1 MEQLKIAQ
9 QDSINRTQAASLI
22 SFGGNVGKQA
32 VQDAATQKVAP
43 LIPETTGDV
52 SISATRHVSRTNWS
66 RQWESDGRAVEAD
79 VNAGLTLENIEEKYG
94 SGIFSNTFAIP
105 HLVRAK
111 SRRSR
116 EAVAFPIIRDTKAF
130 AAIAN
135 EVNAESAGGDW
146 TRVEDKKKKA
156 MISLFLNSK
165 GFTVRDYAQI
175 DEELKTG
182 VFKGKSLD
190 EITDWVFNSYLAEQA
205 RYDNLAQ
212 YMRTLD
218 TDKQRFLEE
227 NGYKDSTDFFVKNAP
242 EEMGN
247 NLLALQ
253 KMSPADRRV
262 AVEIAAKM
270 READSLGEWA
280 TTTYQ
285 SRIAE
290 KIGTL
295 SPERQAR
302 IMAMVQS
309 MNPKLSR
316 SFGIELA
323 GKVAESFSDTF
334 NGLETFLEAG
344 FVHAGAWLN
353 DVDLE
358 EHEWYKREQAARS
371 AALNTV
377 RTRYAER
384 GAVGSILMDTGV
396 AFADT
401 ASIMA
406 LGWATG
412 GAGAAAGTFAWF
424 GGGSAGNAYTDLI
437 SRGVDT
443 KTALLSSLEVGAV
456 EAGSEYLQAVIPLGK
471 GVSNFVAGKGAKSM
485 ALNMLSK
492 DYFYKVA
499 SGAATATTKKALM
512 RGAGRAA
519 LGMAEE
525 TGTELVAVGNKALV
539 YDALGVSVDGEFLGE
554 VSDTVKTMPGVFLL
568 GALTGAGAAKIRN
581 RKNGG
586 RMPSVTQLGA
596 ELDLAKM
603 ETAKQKAQA
612 MRLAGQM
619 FDLSF
624 DAGTGTVR
632 AHGRDGRVSE
642 IDMDAWADMND
653 AERRQELEAKFFRGE
668 KHDEN
673 DTEKAM
679 AFFDFVQKTA
689 EFTADNAKAATDVN
703 APLDKDANAEAKQ
716 AAGAIPGTVETST
729 GTPTPEASR
738 EALQDFVERMPIWK
752 ELGEAAPDMDI
763 SSDLS
768 AAFGYNVEP
777 EHPDVA
783 EALKTLFERGDADA
797 TLAQILNEYAKS
809 AIAQAKLGGNAKPN
823 PLALLVE
830 KANAF
835 GDAGGHTGERI
846 AVPQQGEESAGTTI
860 PQTALDDIPNTG
872 KYFKTLSQAS
882 GVNVRHIEALSGKE
896 YSLSRARR
904 EVKSVLSGKK
914 KLAQISDTG
923 KALLRATMRFDGNAR
938 ALADWISAYAAGA
951 RKGGKNTKELEDAAF
966 EFAAGSR
973 EQRPVSEYESLRVE
987 TEAKSEAE
995 QNLLR
1000 TVSRLNAATGGDV
1013 SVKFFD
1019 GSFFDANGFIDKDN
1033 VIHINRN
1040 APEPLLKTFGHE
1052 FTHYLEASKGF
1063 AGLKKFIL
1071 NPDGACVRVFLDRY
1085 GFSAFEDAKDKY
1097 KKLYGTQ
1104 GGQNLSD
1111 EAIERE
1117 IFADV
1122 CGAVLFTRSFDAL
1135 FEIRQENKNFFN
1147 RCLEFLR
1154 KLFRATRGT
1163 KIENEIANAVDRYRA
1178 VAFEQRAVLGS
1189 FSHFEQDSAKS
1200 AYNPLKSAKTVKIS
1214 TDENA
1219 YSEQSATF
1227 KAIGEGQW
1235 EIPAEITA
1243 AIPALK
1249 GKVVCDKE
1257 AYKHIW
1263 DHESELSSLGYESAE
1278 QFIAETLSQITAVY
1292 DKGNGYD
1299 LVADVR
1305 QGSKNVNRVV
1315 IYLKKTES
1323 GDFYDVGTAHV
1334 IRKGYFKNKKPLW
1347 ERTPNVQG
1355 VANLNS
1361 SQGTMPTTSK
1371 ADVSNATQATP
1382 ERNEKLLDEIS
1393 ARKDVGGVFMAYAKE
1408 AGLSFKFP
1416 GQYPSFRA
1424 VLELVAKKRG
1434 VPVGEVSA
1442 EALGAVAF
1450 AQKHVGVSKTETTT
1464 TAKIKPNEFEAL
1476 TPSAENAV
1484 RIKGH
1489 YRVVDLSELTFVDV
1503 SDKTQQDE
1511 QERNRSGKRT
1521 EEQVQRML
1529 MNFESERLGD
1539 DRHTDRGAPIYREV
1553 DGGLRS
1559 VSGEGRSRLLKKVYE
1574 LGGVPE
1580 AQYRE
1585 HVVKFAR
1592 ERGIEIPE
1600 SVKQP
1605 VLLRVATDT
1614 GGLTWAQLAK
1624 ASNTDMKSVYSTAE
1638 EAHADARELPKILNL
1653 LSGRSDEGILD
1664 ERNNAFIMAFNE
1676 AIGAGTQYTQD
1687 RKSGFKETIGLRIE
1701 NALVAYV
1708 INDREAATDL
1718 FDSPYSLGKTLAS
1731 LRDYAV
1737 DLVRLKDN
1745 EQYDIA
1751 PELAAALK
1759 AALHVREQKERGNK
1773 QTSEQIL
1780 ELYFEQNTF
1789 DFEKNARE
1797 GIDLG
1802 AAKMLANLMLEKRT
1816 SRLGYVLFG
1825 YIGEVERANGIDG
1838 NDIGLFGTQ
1847 DWGTKSE
1854 LMQKALDKLDGNA
1867 GDVRYSL
1874 SNNSGYRQR
1883 DDGTWAS
1890 YRAVKAESEGTFGK
1904 TRFCDAYGITKKEF
1918 DVLLDFGLIQETEW
1932 HHTGANF
1939 KETSFYTWSDSMRAD
1954 GYAIYEESGIVS
1966 APNDSLAGRIRENP
1980 KAFKKLVSE
1989 FRRAKFENT
1998 VKPKFHFGD
2007 FEYYLNNAF
2016 SRERNAGNE
2025 DKYLTKEEVAQKA
2038 REHEAISRKHEEL
2051 SSFSRR
2057 ELHKEVDEKYGAIAS
2072 GRFAEKNGDRLRK
2085 QYDERTKAFREKNAQ
2100 IDAEES
2106 ATKEFRGK
2114 EKIALEILKFFE
2126 GVADYDLPSADKI
2139 LSGVKSDSKQS
2150 AGKRVEKEM
2159 FAVAEPLKKR
2169 IFARIEKLSETI
2181 GELEKAEQTPKT
2193 KEKLIK
2199 LRRERF
2205 ALKSEQDLLVQNIF
2219 GRFYVDLGN
2228 AAGIRYSLGFSR
2240 GNAEAQRI
2248 EAEAKANGTWL
2259 KAPNGKPSKLTPR
2272 QWVQVRTEAFKK
2284 WFGDWER
2291 LAKFTLKSEKM
2302 RDADVHGA
2310 LSVVARKD
2318 IENAQTGIK
2327 AQLNSTQRTKILS
2340 KKAKEKTVSNGFTIA
2355 QHNYVASKVV
2365 ELYENAVLLGEFE
2378 DNDGDVN
2385 VKSMFRFFA
2394 PFILD
2399 GQNVYALLTVKN
2411 TDGNKLYSVELDE
2424 IKKLDGK
2431 VERLES
2437 ESKRISSSSFGG
2449 SIEEVQNYVNTFFD
2463 ASKVIDE
2470 NGEPLVVY
2478 HQTGNEFWAFDTS
2491 IQTHSRGDSGTPIGI
2506 FVKPDDKDIG
2516 FAGKKQMALFAKVAN
2531 VKRFKNREDVS
2542 AFARRNANYVEA
2554 VKQIAE
2560 NDKKFSREI
2569 EEVGKQIDEVYSKWW
2584 KAGRKTNIRENA
2596 EFNALQK
2603 KSSSILDK
2611 WKSENDK
2618 FGSEARSLLTQDLKA
2633 QGYDGIFI
2641 EQDAGSFGRNTETY
2655 VVFENAGVKSATD
2668 NAGTFDASNPDIRW
2682 SLSQPSLPGMEAA
2695 GFDLF
2700 DKVVPAEEKPVL
2712 EELKN
2717 QKKKRVAFDAFRR
2730 KEGERKSLQ
2739 DVQNTFG
2746 LISLKIGKRDGKPW
2760 TTTEEIYDAL
2770 LDLAEI
2776 ADIPPAAIGL
2786 GGRLALEFTGRK
2798 ATTKGGGYK
2807 PFKKYITAYQRGVV
2821 AHEWMHALDHY
2832 FGGLFGDRARKNNY
2846 NGTDIRPEV
2855 LEAFDN
2861 LNKTIKDSKFKVR
2874 SREFAFS
2881 REGNCYWTQ
2890 PRELLARAFEVYAF
2904 VKSAYSD
2911 EALKLAEEAETIAKE
2926 YKFKSK
2932 TGELD
2937 IRSEEAKAIR
2947 ARWKEIYDKAQQ
2959 TTPLLASGKNFRE
2972 LQVYPTPEELERDGI
2987 VSAFDKLFETLE
2999 WEQQGRNVRL
3009 YSLSVREQE
3018 AWDDVLDR
3026 YEAGTLP
3033 QRGLN
3038 TVLPRTPVVLI
3049 AGGADDL
3056 PIRISKKILDKITKD
3071 KHGIPVSELRKLLI
3085 NIDDP
3090 IAVFKSRTKA
3100 DALVVLTEIKD
3111 AANQQNAVVALHLN
3125 SAEDRSGHE
3134 INAIASIYGRPAWQ
3148 IENFMKE
3155 RLAVYAN
3162 QKKSRA
3168 FCRSNRL
3175 QLPAEATKRGNS
3187 SLLTE
3192 EDFTEH
3198 ELGIVKVNPET
3209 RFSLSMMNENES
3221 FEEWASRIPKLEP
3234 RKKRSADK
3242 ARLHDI
3248 NARSRRM
3255 IQDFIREHNE
3265 LYSDPKQVRKLK
3277 VLGVALAKVLLER
3290 KLQSASEPILDA
3302 ICKDAPAILRNDI
3315 KARGEMLARLMRE
3328 NLDNAQ
3334 AVQATIEDIAA
3345 MSNRVGRM
3353 RAYARL
3359 ASMMNFGSAEAYDAI
3374 DALTRERKAKL
3385 AFAQARDVDKA
3396 KLEQIGVTKR
3406 LNAIGLS
3413 ADLSQ
3418 DAEDKRR
3425 RMDDMLTEAE
3435 NDESDGD
3442 DAGTASGATEDADEG
3457 GEKAPAPGTQKDAL
3471 KQLQDTPKAV
3481 AHELVQ
3487 LVLDTIFGEG
3497 KVQAARMA
3505 TDLKK
3510 IGATDE
3516 QIAGLVKTLRKT
3528 GTKALMDAMHE
3539 AVPVESRSRI
3549 GVVIGKI
3556 ATEDNPARIRKLLEN
3571 GFNLVAL
3578 SSTRATRAQAYQKIN
3593 RLLKPFARMKS
3604 RESNL
3609 NRRVDGERELYLHAC
3624 YKAWTQYH
3632 SMKQAADRMEE
3643 IEKLLNAL
3651 GENTEP
3657 TENDFALRKVLERE
3671 LHALSLVGGA
3681 RVKSVIDL
3689 LQVAW
3694 ELEHGIE
3701 TDKEAHE
3708 KRVEEVRERNAE
3720 AYGEIANAV
3729 RARKAVPDRKQGAL
3743 EQLFTGVESFRQRL
3757 EGLIRFAG
3765 GATEAVARERIEQ
3778 MDKDLANAAYRKES
3792 MAYMRVH
3799 ALRDA
3804 LEKIFGKDIASELK
3818 RWHKHDEALSV
3829 FSYDMKTPLT
3839 LAQVANIY
3847 AQVRQEHYAA
3857 PLKTK
3862 SIKERKSF
3870 RFKQE
3875 DIELIERRISQIP
3888 AMEAALGEKGVA
3900 VVDALCGLLRDIQPE
3915 LRAAFKGV
3923 TGYEF
3928 FTEENYFPIQRHDK
3942 SKGDKSKGARR
3953 RGLGLKGIN
3962 LSALP
3967 LRFST
3972 RVVSAVDIAEDSS
3985 IFDVFDDASG
3995 ASEHFIAYS
4004 QAHLFWQQ
4012 AFSDPEFS
4020 DVIRKHHG
4028 KAVLNDFREHVTTIL
4043 APEQLDSGDFKAVNK
4058 LTSFAAISALG
4069 GNTLVM
4075 LRQMTGAPAF
4085 MFNMKSMD
4093 FAGYV
4098 TTALSPD
4105 GLKAVREIC
4114 RENSWFKTRFGR
4126 ALNDDLFAMTRGDGA
4141 FTATKA
4147 RALAWYMITNNLGDA
4162 VPILFV
4168 GQGIFR
4174 ATYEACL
4181 NKGMNEAQAKEVAHA
4196 EVARHAEASQQSNR
4210 VMNMSVFNRK
4220 NSSIARAVQ
4229 QFKST
4234 TQQFLS
4240 YEVRAISDVMA
4251 RPTDAARWRR
4261 LGKVVL
4267 LNHII
4272 LPGAYSA
4279 TTMLFDLLIGGDTDE
4294 WSDEWFSKFIVPMLL
4309 GPASGIFFVGDAL
4322 TTIGGGLS
4330 RGLPAAEIISKGRR
4344 LWRAGTAMID
4354 EDTDKA
4360 LDETFKFFMDN
4371 CPPLR
4376 HAYELYENRVED

>member
-9 QDSINRTQAASLI
+9 QDSINRTQAASPI

-52 SISATRHVSRTNWS
+52 SISAT

-182 VFKGKSLD
+182 VFKGESLD

-270 READSLGEWA
+270 READSLGEWV

-353 DVDLE
+353 DVDIE
-358 EHEWYKREQAARS
+358 EHEWYKREQEARS

-619 FDLSF
+619 LDLSF

-809 AIAQAKLGGNAKPN
+809 AIAQAKLGGNAKAN

-846 AVPQQGEESAGTTI
+846 AAPQQGEESAGTTI

-882 GVNVRHIEALSGKE
+882 GVNVRHIEALSGNE

-1000 TVSRLNAATGGDV
+1000 TVSRLNAATGGNV

-1052 FTHYLEASKGF
+1052 FTHYLETNKGF

-1085 GFSAFEDAKDKY
+1085 GFSAFEDAKEKY

-1117 IFADV
+1117 ILADV

-1200 AYNPLKSAKTVKIS
+1200 VYNPLKPVKTVEIS
-1214 TDENA
+1214 TNENA

-1257 AYKHIW
+1257 AYEHIGKHLG
-1263 DHESELSSLGYESAE
+1263 ELKQFGYESAE
-1278 QFIAETLSQITAVY
+1278 NFVADTLAYANAVY
-1292 DKGNGYD
+1292 VSKSGDGFD
-1299 LVADVR
+1299 IVADLNGENR
-1305 QGSKNVNRVV
+1305 PVNRVL
-1315 IYLKKTES
+1315 IYLKKSES
-1323 GDFYDVGTAHV
+1323 GDFYDVGTAHIV
-1334 IRKGYFKNKKPLW
+1334 RRDQYKNKKPLW
-1347 ERTPNVQG
+1347 ERAQSNQ
-1355 VANLNS
+1355 S
-1361 SQGTMPTTSK
+1361 SEENPLAQSRAK

-1393 ARKDVGGVFMAYAKE
+1393 ARNDVGGVFMAYAKE

-1416 GQYPSFRA
+1416 GQYPSFRT

-1450 AQKHVGVSKTETTT
+1450 AQKHVGISKTETTT
-1464 TAKIKPNEFEAL
+1464 TAEIKPNEFEAL

-1489 YRVVDLSELTFVDV
+1489 YRVVDLSDLTFVDV

-1585 HVVKFAR
+1585 HVAKFAR

-1731 LRDYAV
+1731 LRDHAV

-1759 AALHVREQKERGNK
+1759 AALHAREQKERGNK

-1825 YIGEVERANGIDG
+1825 YIDEVERANGIDG

-1874 SNNSGYRQR
+1874 GFSRGDAEAQRLMEEATPKVIARTNTEAIEALKKIQGKPIVNRETGIEAVIRSNQR
-1883 DDGTWAS
+1883 GKLISNKAADKSVANGFTREQHNTAAANIKDLFERAHLFFDGPDKNAEKEVKSIKRFAS
-1890 YRAVKAESEGTFGK
+1890 LIVFDGVPAEADILVK
-1904 TRFCDAYGITKKEF
+1904 
-1918 DVLLDFGLIQETEW
+1918 ETEQGGNRIYTVELQEIKMPSERGSESIKVN
-1932 HHTGANF
+1932 HDVATP
-1939 KETSFYTWSDSMRAD
+1939 TSD
-1954 GYAIYEESGIVS
+1954 GKIKV
-1966 APNDSLAGRIRENP
+1966 
-1980 KAFKKLVSE
+1980 
-1989 FRRAKFENT
+1989 
-1998 VKPKFHFGD
+1998 
-2007 FEYYLNNAF
+2007 
-2016 SRERNAGNE
+2016 
-2025 DKYLTKEEVAQKA
+2025 
-2038 REHEAISRKHEEL
+2038 
-2051 SSFSRR
+2051 
-2057 ELHKEVDEKYGAIAS
+2057 
-2072 GRFAEKNGDRLRK
+2072 
-2085 QYDERTKAFREKNAQ
+2085 
-2100 IDAEES
+2100 AEE
-2106 ATKEFRGK
+2106 
-2114 EKIALEILKFFE
+2114 
-2126 GVADYDLPSADKI
+2126 
-2139 LSGVKSDSKQS
+2139 
-2150 AGKRVEKEM
+2150 
-2159 FAVAEPLKKR
+2159 
-2169 IFARIEKLSETI
+2169 
-2181 GELEKAEQTPKT
+2181 
-2193 KEKLIK
+2193 
-2199 LRRERF
+2199 
-2205 ALKSEQDLLVQNIF
+2205 
-2219 GRFYVDLGN
+2219 
-2228 AAGIRYSLGFSR
+2228 AAKVNGIRYSLIGER
-2240 GNAEAQRI
+2240 GNAEAQKI

-2259 KAPNGKPSKLTPR
+2259 KAPNGKPSKLNPR

-2284 WFGDWER
+2284 WFGDWEFEHQLTQILQMSPIHS
-2291 LAKFTLKSEKM
+2291 LAGTEFQKDGVPLTDKVTAFWKEKHNGVAVNPTLGEVKLDREGVKDSLGHGIGSLKSAAYAAVPSVIERGIIFDRQTNWKNRGYDTAVLAAPITINGKEYICEVVVETRPNRQGFYLHEVELKEK
-2302 RDADVHGA
+2302 V
-2310 LSVVARKD
+2310 
-2318 IENAQTGIK
+2318 ENAFKTPTKGSASPTSRLILNQK
-2327 AQLNSTQRTKILS
+2327 ADKVKQDG
-2340 KKAKEKTVSNGFTIA
+2340 VSQI
-2355 QHNYVASKVV
+2355 
-2365 ELYENAVLLGEFE
+2365 
-2378 DNDGDVN
+2378 
-2385 VKSMFRFFA
+2385 
-2394 PFILD
+2394 
-2399 GQNVYALLTVKN
+2399 
-2411 TDGNKLYSVELDE
+2411 
-2424 IKKLDGK
+2424 
-2431 VERLES
+2431 
-2437 ESKRISSSSFGG
+2437 
-2449 SIEEVQNYVNTFFD
+2449 
-2463 ASKVIDE
+2463 IDE

-2542 AFARRNANYVEA
+2542 TFARRNANYIEA

-2603 KSSSILDK
+2603 KSSSIFDK

-2682 SLSQPSLPGMEAA
+2682 SLSQPSLPGMESA

-2730 KEGERKSLQ
+2730 KDGERKSLQ

-2821 AHEWMHALDHY
+2821 AHEWVHALDHY

-2881 REGNCYWTQ
+2881 REGNSYWTQ

-2932 TGELD
+2932 TEELD

-2972 LQVYPTPEELERDGI
+2972 LQVYPKPEELERDGI
-2987 VSAFDKLFETLE
+2987 TAAFDKLFETLE

-3009 YSLSVREQE
+3009 YSLSMRNS
-3018 AWDDVLDR
+3018 L
-3026 YEAGTLP
+3026 
-3033 QRGLN
+3033 
-3038 TVLPRTPVVLI
+3038 
-3049 AGGADDL
+3049 
-3056 PIRISKKILDKITKD
+3056 
-3071 KHGIPVSELRKLLI
+3071 
-3085 NIDDP
+3085 
-3090 IAVFKSRTKA
+3090 
-3100 DALVVLTEIKD
+3100 DALEAIANGAPYGVLHNAKYGEIHYPLGRMGKGGFGFLHIVEQRIKKD
-3111 AANQQNAVVALHLN
+3111 GATIDEAIEIALRVGIAAEIGEETRSEKNTRHLDIYGYRAIIALMDDGVPIITGYKISADEIEGAKQPSSILQRNLPVRKEDVVAAL
-3125 SAEDRSGHE
+3125 
-3134 INAIASIYGRPAWQ
+3134 
-3148 IENFMKE
+3148 KKK
-3155 RLAVYAN
+3155 LA
-3162 QKKSRA
+3162 QMRD
-3168 FCRSNRL
+3168 
-3175 QLPAEATKRGNS
+3175 E
-3187 SLLTE
+3187 
-3192 EDFTEH
+3192 
-3198 ELGIVKVNPET
+3198 VNPET

-3265 LYSDPKQVRKLK
+3265 LYSDPKQVRRLK

-3425 RMDDMLTEAE
+3425 RMDEMLTEAE

-3609 NRRVDGERELYLHAC
+3609 NRRVDGERELYFHAC

-3643 IEKLLNAL
+3643 IQKSLNAL
-3651 GENTEP
+3651 GANMEP

-3942 SKGDKSKGARR
+3942 SKGARR
-3953 RGLGLKGIN
+3953 RGPGLKGIN

-4294 WSDEWFSKFIVPMLL
+4294 WSEEWFSKFVMPMLL

>member
-9 QDSINRTQAASLI
+9 QDSIAINRTQAASLI

-32 VQDAATQKVAP
+32 VQDAATQKVDP
-43 LIPETTGDV
+43 LVPETTGDV

-212 YMRTLD
+212 FVRTLD
-218 TDKQRFLEE
+218 TDKQRFLDE
-227 NGYKDSTDFFVKNAP
+227 NGYKDTTDFFVKNAP

-334 NGLETFLEAG
+334 NGLENFLEAG

-358 EHEWYKREQAARS
+358 EHEWYKREQEARS

-619 FDLSF
+619 LDLSF

-783 EALKTLFERGDADA
+783 EALKTLFERDADA

-809 AIAQAKLGGNAKPN
+809 AIAQAKLGGNTKAN

-835 GDAGGHTGERI
+835 GDAGGYTGERI
-846 AVPQQGEESAGTTI
+846 AEPQQGDESAGTTI

-882 GVNVRHIEALSGKE
+882 GVNVRHIEALSGNE

-938 ALADWISAYAAGA
+938 ALADWISAYASGA

-966 EFAAGSR
+966 VFAAGSR

-1000 TVSRLNAATGGDV
+1000 TVSRLNAATGGNV

-1052 FTHYLEASKGF
+1052 FTHYLEANKGF
-1063 AGLKKFIL
+1063 AGMKKFIL

-1117 IFADV
+1117 ILADV

-1163 KIENEIANAVDRYRA
+1163 KIENEIANAIDRYRA

-1200 AYNPLKSAKTVKIS
+1200 AYNPLKPAKTIEIS
-1214 TDENA
+1214 TNKNA
-1219 YSEQSATF
+1219 YSEQFATF

-1243 AIPALK
+1243 TIPALK

-1257 AYKHIW
+1257 AYEHIGKHLG
-1263 DHESELSSLGYESAE
+1263 ELKQFGYESAE
-1278 QFIAETLSQITAVY
+1278 NFVADTLAYANAVY
-1292 DKGNGYD
+1292 VSKSGDGFD
-1299 LVADVR
+1299 IVADLNGEKR
-1305 QGSKNVNRVV
+1305 PVNRVL
-1315 IYLKKTES
+1315 IYLKKSES
-1323 GDFYDVGTAHV
+1323 GDFYDVGTAHIV
-1334 IRKGYFKNKKPLW
+1334 RRDQYKNKKPLW
-1347 ERTPNVQG
+1347 ERAQSNQSSEE
-1355 VANLNS
+1355 NS
-1361 SQGTMPTTSK
+1361 LAQSRAK

-1434 VPVGEVSA
+1434 VSIKEVVA
-1442 EALGAVAF
+1442 EAAGAVAF
-1450 AQKHVGVSKTETTT
+1450 AQKHVGISKTETTT
-1464 TAKIKPNEFEAL
+1464 PAELKPNEFEAL

-1489 YRVVDLSELTFVDV
+1489 YRVVDLSDLTFVDV
-1503 SDKTQQDE
+1503 SDKSQQDE
-1511 QERNRSGKRT
+1511 QGRNRSGKRT

-1539 DRHTDRGAPIYREV
+1539 DRHTDRGAPIYREIK
-1553 DGGLRS
+1553 DESLKLKELRS

-1585 HVVKFAR
+1585 HVAKFAR

-1867 GDVRYSL
+1867 GDVRYSI
-1874 SNNSGYRQR
+1874 SRKGRGYMDGGEWSQRANSALF
-1883 DDGTWAS
+1883 DGMRPAAMIAKDLGVPV
-1890 YRAVKAESEGTFGK
+1890 RAVELYGK
-1904 TRFCDAYGITKKEF
+1904 TREWHHVGADFEEVDFYDPNDWAVQNVEQINDYEDAENFIRYVNTTTYVLGVEAKNDEEWIPKYIPKNIGKNLTPEERRKAYKEWSDKFLAFKYTDKNSAYAKAWNAYRAAQRISHAEEELKKLAENKITFDVFKAFAEQYYEDAVRTKKE
-1918 DVLLDFGLIQETEW
+1918 QEKIYKQIL
-1932 HHTGANF
+1932 
-1939 KETSFYTWSDSMRAD
+1939 KE
-1954 GYAIYEESGIVS
+1954 
-1966 APNDSLAGRIRENP
+1966 
-1980 KAFKKLVSE
+1980 
-1989 FRRAKFENT
+1989 
-1998 VKPKFHFGD
+1998 HGD
-2007 FEYYLNNAF
+2007 FF
-2016 SRERNAGNE
+2016 KR
-2025 DKYLTKEEVAQKA
+2025 A
-2038 REHEAISRKHEEL
+2038 RD
-2051 SSFSRR
+2051 RR
-2057 ELHKEVDEKYGAIAS
+2057 SKVGA
-2072 GRFAEKNGDRLRK
+2072 
-2085 QYDERTKAFREKNAQ
+2085 
-2100 IDAEES
+2100 
-2106 ATKEFRGK
+2106 RG
-2114 EKIALEILKFFE
+2114 L
-2126 GVADYDLPSADKI
+2126 
-2139 LSGVKSDSKQS
+2139 
-2150 AGKRVEKEM
+2150 
-2159 FAVAEPLKKR
+2159 
-2169 IFARIEKLSETI
+2169 
-2181 GELEKAEQTPKT
+2181 
-2193 KEKLIK
+2193 
-2199 LRRERF
+2199 
-2205 ALKSEQDLLVQNIF
+2205 
-2219 GRFYVDLGN
+2219 
-2228 AAGIRYSLGFSR
+2228 RYSLGFSR

-2259 KAPNGKPSKLTPR
+2259 KAPNGKPSKLPPR
-2272 QWVQVRTEAFKK
+2272 QWVQVRTEALKK

-2291 LAKFTLKSEKM
+2291 LAKFTFKSEKM

-2378 DNDGDVN
+2378 DNGGDVN
-2385 VKSMFRFFA
+2385 VKSVFRFFA

-2463 ASKVIDE
+2463 ASKVVDE

-2478 HQTGNEFWAFDTS
+2478 HQTENDFWTFDMS
-2491 IQTHSRGDSGTPIGI
+2491 KARQNMDLPAAYFSSGT
-2506 FVKPDDKDIG
+2506 
-2516 FAGKKQMALFAKVAN
+2516 
-2531 VKRFKNREDVS
+2531 EDWADMGGRVIP
-2542 AFARRNANYVEA
+2542 AFL
-2554 VKQIAE
+2554 
-2560 NDKKFSREI
+2560 
-2569 EEVGKQIDEVYSKWW
+2569 
-2584 KAGRKTNIRENA
+2584 NIRNPKIGKPA
-2596 EFNALQK
+2596 ANGDGRAVRDALVRDGFDGT
-2603 KSSSILDK
+2603 I
-2611 WKSENDK
+2611 EH
-2618 FGSEARSLLTQDLKA
+2618 E
-2633 QGYDGIFI
+2633 DGI
-2641 EQDAGSFGRNTETY
+2641 ETEY
-2655 VVFENAGVKSATD
+2655 AAFSPSQIKSATD

-2717 QKKKRVAFDAFRR
+2717 QKKKRAAFDAFRR
-2730 KEGERKSLQ
+2730 KEGERKTLSEVL
-2739 DVQNTFG
+2739 NTFG
-2746 LISLKIGKRDGKPW
+2746 LLSLRIGNRGGKPW
-2760 TTTEEIYDAL
+2760 TTMEEVYDAL

-2786 GGRLALEFTGRK
+2786 GGRLALEFAGRR
-2798 ATTKGGGYK
+2798 TTTTGGGYK
-2807 PFKKYITAYQRGVV
+2807 PFKKYITAYQRGVI

-2832 FGGLFGDRARKNNY
+2832 FGGLFDSRARKNNY
-2846 NGTDIRPEV
+2846 NGTEIRAEV
-2855 LEAFDN
+2855 LEAFKN
-2861 LNKTIKDSKFKVR
+2861 LEKIVKNAEFTSR
-2874 SREFAFS
+2874 SWDYKGTA
-2881 REGNCYWTQ
+2881 YWVQ

-2904 VKSAYSD
+2904 VKRASSD
-2911 EALKLAEEAETIAKE
+2911 ESLKLSEEAAAIAQE
-2926 YKFKSK
+2926 YESK
-2932 TGELD
+2932 INTGELD
-2937 IRSEEAKAIR
+2937 IRSEKAKVIR

-2959 TTPLLASGKNFRE
+2959 ATPLLVSGKNFRE
-2972 LQVYPTPEELERDGI
+2972 LQVYPKPEELESDGI
-2987 VSAFDKLFETLE
+2987 TAAFDALFGTLQ
-2999 WEQQGRNVRL
+2999 WEEQGRRARL
-3009 YSLSVREQE
+3009 YSLSMRNSLDALE
-3018 AWDDVLDR
+3018 AIANGAPYGVLHNAKYGEIHYPLGRMGKKGMGFLHIVEERMRKDGKSLDEALDVAIRVGISAEIGNESAAKMNTRWLDYGGTRAIVALTDDGNPIITG
-3026 YEAGTLP
+3026 YE
-3033 QRGLN
+3033 
-3038 TVLPRTPVVLI
+3038 I
-3049 AGGADDL
+3049 SADDSEAAYPSSSKPTASHL
-3056 PIRISKKILDKITKD
+3056 PERADEIVAALK
-3071 KHGIPVSELRKLLI
+3071 RKL
-3085 NIDDP
+3085 
-3090 IAVFKSRTKA
+3090 S
-3100 DALVVLTEIKD
+3100 
-3111 AANQQNAVVALHLN
+3111 
-3125 SAEDRSGHE
+3125 
-3134 INAIASIYGRPAWQ
+3134 Q
-3148 IENFMKE
+3148 I
-3155 RLAVYAN
+3155 
-3162 QKKSRA
+3162 
-3168 FCRSNRL
+3168 
-3175 QLPAEATKRGNS
+3175 RG
-3187 SLLTE
+3187 E
-3192 EDFTEH
+3192 
-3198 ELGIVKVNPET
+3198 VNPET

-3234 RKKRSADK
+3234 RKKRSAGK

-3265 LYSDPKQVRKLK
+3265 LYSDPKQVRRLK

-3345 MSNRVGRM
+3345 MSNRIGRM

-3413 ADLSQ
+3413 TDLSQ
-3418 DAEDKRR
+3418 DAEEKRR
-3425 RMDDMLTEAE
+3425 RMDEMLTETE

-3497 KVQAARMA
+3497 KVRAARMA

-3609 NRRVDGERELYLHAC
+3609 NRRVDGERELYFHAC

-3643 IEKLLNAL
+3643 IQKLLDAL
-3651 GENTEP
+3651 GANMEP
-3657 TENDFALRKVLERE
+3657 TENDFAEREVLERE

-3701 TDKEAHE
+3701 NDRKEHE
-3708 KRVEEVRERNAE
+3708 KNVEAVRERNAE

-3729 RARKAVPDRKQGAL
+3729 RARKAIPDRKQGAF

-3792 MAYMRVH
+3792 MAYVRVH

-3804 LEKIFGKDIASELK
+3804 LEKIFGRDMASELK

-3847 AQVRQEHYAA
+3847 AQVRQEHYAK
-3857 PLKTK
+3857 PLK
-3862 SIKERKSF
+3862 ERDSF
-3870 RFKQE
+3870 KKE
-3875 DIELIERRISQIP
+3875 DIELIERRLAQLDE
-3888 AMEAALGEKGVA
+3888 MEAVLGEKGVA

-3953 RGLGLKGIN
+3953 SGLGLKGIN

-3967 LRFST
+3967 SRFSA

-4012 AFSDPEFS
+4012 AFADPEFS

-4028 KAVLNDFREHVTTIL
+4028 KAVLKDFREHVTTIL
-4043 APEQLDSGDFKAVNK
+4043 APEQLDYGNFEIVNRF
-4058 LTSFAAISALG
+4058 TSLAAISALG
-4069 GNTLVM
+4069 ANTLVM
-4075 LRQMTGAPAF
+4075 LRQITGLPAF
-4085 MFNMKSMD
+4085 MFNMRTMD
-4093 FAGYV
+4093 FGKYLGSFAS
-4098 TTALSPD
+4098 TN
-4105 GLKAVREIC
+4105 GLNAIREIWK
-4114 RENSWFKTRFGR
+4114 NNPWFRTRVGKAFHKE
-4126 ALNDDLFAMTRGDGA
+4126 LDAMTRGDGA
-4141 FTATKA
+4141 FAAGKA
-4147 RALAWYMITNNLGDA
+4147 RALAWYMISNNMGDA

-4174 ATYEACL
+4174 ATYEACIK
-4181 NKGMNEAQAKEVAHA
+4181 KGMNEEQAKEAAHS
-4196 EVARHAEASQQSNR
+4196 EVARYAESSQQSNR

-4220 NSSIARAVQ
+4220 SSSVARAVQ

-4261 LGKVVL
+4261 LGKVVM
-4267 LNHII
+4267 LNHFI

-4279 TTMLFDLLIGGDTDE
+4279 TTMLFDLMIGNDMDE
-4294 WSDEWFSKFIVPMLL
+4294 WSEEWFSKFVMPMLL

>member
-32 VQDAATQKVAP
+32 VQDAATQKVVP

-253 KMSPADRRV
+253 KTSPADRRV

-334 NGLETFLEAG
+334 NGLENFLEAG

-353 DVDLE
+353 DVDVE
-358 EHEWYKREQAARS
+358 EHEWYKREQEARS

-384 GAVGSILMDTGV
+384 GAIGSILMDTGV

-499 SGAATATTKKALM
+499 SGATTATTKKALM

-568 GALTGAGAAKIRN
+568 GALTGSGAAKLKN
-581 RKNGG
+581 RRGK
-586 RMPSVTQLGA
+586 MPSVTQLGA

-619 FDLSF
+619 LDLSF

-752 ELGEAAPDMDI
+752 ELGESAPDMDI

-783 EALKTLFERGDADA
+783 EALKTLFERGDVDA

-809 AIAQAKLGGNAKPN
+809 AIAQAKLGGNAKAN

-846 AVPQQGEESAGTTI
+846 AEPQQGEESAGTTI

-882 GVNVRHIEALSGKE
+882 GVNVRHIEALSGNE

-1000 TVSRLNAATGGDV
+1000 TVSRLNAATGGNV

-1117 IFADV
+1117 ILADV

-1178 VAFEQRAVLGS
+1178 VAFEQRAEEARN
-1189 FSHFEQDSAKS
+1189 SHFEQDSAKS
-1200 AYNPLKSAKTVKIS
+1200 AYNPLKPAKSADNSPGGDGASKDTLTGTKT
-1214 TDENA
+1214 D
-1219 YSEQSATF
+1219 
-1227 KAIGEGQW
+1227 
-1235 EIPAEITA
+1235 
-1243 AIPALK
+1243 
-1249 GKVVCDKE
+1249 
-1257 AYKHIW
+1257 
-1263 DHESELSSLGYESAE
+1263 
-1278 QFIAETLSQITAVY
+1278 
-1292 DKGNGYD
+1292 
-1299 LVADVR
+1299 
-1305 QGSKNVNRVV
+1305 
-1315 IYLKKTES
+1315 
-1323 GDFYDVGTAHV
+1323 
-1334 IRKGYFKNKKPLW
+1334 KNKKPLW
-1347 ERTPNVQG
+1347 ERAQSNQ
-1355 VANLNS
+1355 S
-1361 SQGTMPTTSK
+1361 SEENPLAQSRAK
-1371 ADVSNATQATP
+1371 ADVPDATQATP

-1464 TAKIKPNEFEAL
+1464 TAEIKPNEFSAL

-1489 YRVVDLSELTFVDV
+1489 YRVVDLSDLTFVDV

-1585 HVVKFAR
+1585 HVAKFAR

-1825 YIGEVERANGIDG
+1825 YIDEVERANGIDG

-1874 SNNSGYRQR
+1874 
-1883 DDGTWAS
+1883 
-1890 YRAVKAESEGTFGK
+1890 
-1904 TRFCDAYGITKKEF
+1904 
-1918 DVLLDFGLIQETEW
+1918 
-1932 HHTGANF
+1932 
-1939 KETSFYTWSDSMRAD
+1939 
-1954 GYAIYEESGIVS
+1954 
-1966 APNDSLAGRIRENP
+1966 
-1980 KAFKKLVSE
+1980 
-1989 FRRAKFENT
+1989 
-1998 VKPKFHFGD
+1998 
-2007 FEYYLNNAF
+2007 
-2016 SRERNAGNE
+2016 
-2025 DKYLTKEEVAQKA
+2025 
-2038 REHEAISRKHEEL
+2038 
-2051 SSFSRR
+2051 
-2057 ELHKEVDEKYGAIAS
+2057 
-2072 GRFAEKNGDRLRK
+2072 
-2085 QYDERTKAFREKNAQ
+2085 
-2100 IDAEES
+2100 
-2106 ATKEFRGK
+2106 
-2114 EKIALEILKFFE
+2114 
-2126 GVADYDLPSADKI
+2126 
-2139 LSGVKSDSKQS
+2139 
-2150 AGKRVEKEM
+2150 
-2159 FAVAEPLKKR
+2159 
-2169 IFARIEKLSETI
+2169 
-2181 GELEKAEQTPKT
+2181 
-2193 KEKLIK
+2193 
-2199 LRRERF
+2199 
-2205 ALKSEQDLLVQNIF
+2205 
-2219 GRFYVDLGN
+2219 
-2228 AAGIRYSLGFSR
+2228 GFSR
-2240 GNAEAQRI
+2240 GDAEAQRI
-2248 EAEAKANGTWL
+2248 EAEARANGTWL
-2259 KAPNGKPSKLTPR
+2259 KAPDGKPSKLHPR
-2272 QWVQVRTEAFKK
+2272 QWVQVRTKAFKE
-2284 WFGDWER
+2284 WFGDWEFR
-2291 LAKFTLKSEKM
+2291 HQFDKIMSMPVVSELTGKEFQRDGVPLTEKVTAYWQEKHGGVATNATLGEVKLDREGVKDSLGHGIGSLKS
-2302 RDADVHGA
+2302 AAYAAVP
-2310 LSVVARKD
+2310 SVIERGIIFDRQTNWKNRGYDTAVLAAPITIGGKEYICEVVVKTGKD
-2318 IENAQTGIK
+2318 RQGFYLHEVE
-2327 AQLNSTQRTKILS
+2327 L
-2340 KKAKEKTVSNGFTIA
+2340 KEKVENVLKTANGRVTSPTSRLIISQKAEKVKHDGVS
-2355 QHNYVASKVV
+2355 Q
-2365 ELYENAVLLGEFE
+2365 
-2378 DNDGDVN
+2378 
-2385 VKSMFRFFA
+2385 
-2394 PFILD
+2394 
-2399 GQNVYALLTVKN
+2399 
-2411 TDGNKLYSVELDE
+2411 
-2424 IKKLDGK
+2424 
-2431 VERLES
+2431 
-2437 ESKRISSSSFGG
+2437 
-2449 SIEEVQNYVNTFFD
+2449 
-2463 ASKVIDE
+2463 VIDE

-2569 EEVGKQIDEVYSKWW
+2569 EEVEKQIDEVYSKWW

-2641 EQDAGSFGRNTETY
+2641 ERDAGSFGRNTETY

-2668 NAGTFDASNPDIRW
+2668 NVGTFDAGNADIRYSLSAFHGSPHRFDAEDGAPFGRFRDDKMGTGEGAQAFGWGHYLTNRDGIAREYAEKLRKPQEVIFMRNNFPKADIEIPRANVPDYVIRELEPLILKQTLVAVASAQFEIANREFRYFAHSDRVSPETKSWLKENNVKNVSIGFGNNSRHLYTAEFDDETLLDWTKPLTKEQQILIAEQLREEGLKEEADMLDDDAKHGTFYTAKELIENDGVLGLDSPRERSKLLHRAGFVGHKFPAASHSTGDYSKGTNYVIYDESALKITNAVRW
-2682 SLSQPSLPGMEAA
+2682 SLSQPSLPGMESA

-2700 DKVVPAEEKPVL
+2700 SEVLPAEEKPLL
-2712 EELKN
+2712 EEAKK
-2717 QKKKRVAFDAFRR
+2717 QKIKRVAFDAFRR
-2730 KEGERKSLQ
+2730 KEGEHKTLS
-2739 DVQNTFG
+2739 DVLNTFG

-2760 TTTEEIYDAL
+2760 TTMEEVYDAL

-2807 PFKKYITAYQRGVV
+2807 PFKKYITAYQRGVI

-2861 LNKTIKDSKFKVR
+2861 LNKTIKDSKFNAR

-2881 REGNCYWTQ
+2881 REGNSYWTQ

-2911 EALKLAEEAETIAKE
+2911 EALILEKEANAIATE
-2926 YKFKSK
+2926 YNTKRKSNAIAI
-2932 TGELD
+2932 GSD
-2937 IRSEEAKAIR
+2937 EAKALIKK
-2947 ARWKEIYDKAQQ
+2947 WNEISAKVKQA
-2959 TTPLLASGKNFRE
+2959 TPLLTQGVTPDRE
-2972 LQVYPTPEELERDGI
+2972 KVYPTPEELENDGI
-2987 VSAFDKLFETLE
+2987 TAAFDALFGTLQ
-2999 WEQQGRNVRL
+2999 WEEQGRRARL
-3009 YSLSVREQE
+3009 YSLSMQNSLDALE
-3018 AWDDVLDR
+3018 AIANGAPYGVLHNAKYGEIHYPLGRMGKKGMGFLHIVEERMRKDGKSLDEALDVAIRVGISAEIGNESAAKMNTRWLDYGGTRAIVALTDDGNPIITG
-3026 YEAGTLP
+3026 YE
-3033 QRGLN
+3033 
-3038 TVLPRTPVVLI
+3038 I
-3049 AGGADDL
+3049 SADDSEAAYPSSSKPTASHL
-3056 PIRISKKILDKITKD
+3056 PERADEIVAALK
-3071 KHGIPVSELRKLLI
+3071 RKL
-3085 NIDDP
+3085 
-3090 IAVFKSRTKA
+3090 S
-3100 DALVVLTEIKD
+3100 
-3111 AANQQNAVVALHLN
+3111 
-3125 SAEDRSGHE
+3125 
-3134 INAIASIYGRPAWQ
+3134 Q
-3148 IENFMKE
+3148 I
-3155 RLAVYAN
+3155 
-3162 QKKSRA
+3162 
-3168 FCRSNRL
+3168 
-3175 QLPAEATKRGNS
+3175 RG
-3187 SLLTE
+3187 E
-3192 EDFTEH
+3192 
-3198 ELGIVKVNPET
+3198 VNPET

-3302 ICKDAPAILRNDI
+3302 ICKDATAILRNDI

-3425 RMDDMLTEAE
+3425 RMDEMLTEAE

-3643 IEKLLNAL
+3643 IQKSLNAL
-3651 GENTEP
+3651 GANMEP
-3657 TENDFALRKVLERE
+3657 TENDFAEREVLERE

-3701 TDKEAHE
+3701 NDREEHE
-3708 KRVEEVRERNAE
+3708 KNVEAVRERNRQ
-3720 AYGEIANAV
+3720 AYGEIVEAV
-3729 RARKAVPDRKQGAL
+3729 KARKAVPDRKQGVF

-3778 MDKDLANAAYRKES
+3778 MDKDLAQAAYRKES
-3792 MAYMRVH
+3792 MAYVRVH

-3804 LEKIFGKDIASELK
+3804 LEKIFGRDMAGELK
-3818 RWHKHDEALSV
+3818 RWHQHKEALAK
-3829 FSYDMKTPLT
+3829 FSGDGKTPLT

-3847 AQVRQEHYAA
+3847 AQVRQEHYAK
-3857 PLKTK
+3857 PL
-3862 SIKERKSF
+3862 KERKA
-3870 RFKQE
+3870 FKQE

-3888 AMEAALGEKGVA
+3888 EMERVLGGKGLA
-3900 VVDALCGLLRDIQPE
+3900 VVDALCELLRDIQPE

-3928 FTEENYFPIQRHDK
+3928 FTEENYFPIQRQ
-3942 SKGDKSKGARR
+3942 GARGV
-3953 RGLGLKGIN
+3953 GLGLKGIN

-3972 RVVSAVDIAEDSS
+3972 RIVSAVDIAEDSS
-3985 IFDVFDDASG
+3985 IFDVFDEAAG

-4004 QAHLFWQQ
+4004 QSHLFWQQ
-4012 AFSDPEFS
+4012 AFADPKFS

-4028 KAVLNDFREHVTTIL
+4028 KAVLNDFREHVTNIL
-4043 APEQLDSGDFKAVNK
+4043 SPEQLNFGNVEIVNRF
-4058 LTSFAAISALG
+4058 TSLAAISALG
-4069 GNTLVM
+4069 ANTLVM
-4075 LRQMTGAPAF
+4075 LRQITGLPAF
-4085 MFNMKSMD
+4085 MFNMRTMD
-4093 FAGYV
+4093 FGKYLGSFAS
-4098 TTALSPD
+4098 AN
-4105 GLKAVREIC
+4105 GLKAIREIW
-4114 RENSWFKTRFGR
+4114 NNNPWFRTRVGKAFHKE
-4126 ALNDDLFAMTRGDGA
+4126 LDAMTRGDGA
-4141 FTATKA
+4141 FAAGKA
-4147 RALAWYMITNNLGDA
+4147 RALAWYMISNNMGDA

-4174 ATYEACL
+4174 ATYEACIK
-4181 NKGMNEAQAKEVAHA
+4181 KGMNEEQAKEAAHS
-4196 EVARHAEASQQSNR
+4196 EVARYAESSQQSNR
-4210 VMNMSVFNRK
+4210 VMNMSAFNRK
-4220 NSSIARAVQ
+4220 SSSVARAVQ

-4261 LGKVVL
+4261 LGKVVM
-4267 LNHII
+4267 LNHFI

-4279 TTMLFDLLIGGDTDE
+4279 TTMLFDLMIGNDMDE
-4294 WSDEWFSKFIVPMLL
+4294 WSEEWFSKFVMPMLL

>member
-43 LIPETTGDV
+43 LVPETTGDV

-218 TDKQRFLEE
+218 TDKQRFLDE
-227 NGYKDSTDFFVKNAP
+227 NGYKDTTDFFVKNAP

-253 KMSPADRRV
+253 KTSPADRRV

-334 NGLETFLEAG
+334 NGLENFLEAG

-353 DVDLE
+353 DVDVE

-471 GVSNFVAGKGAKSM
+471 GVSNFVAGKGAKTM

-619 FDLSF
+619 LDLSF

-809 AIAQAKLGGNAKPN
+809 AIAQAKLGGNAKAN

-846 AVPQQGEESAGTTI
+846 AEPQQGEESAETTI

-882 GVNVRHIEALSGKE
+882 GVNVRHIEALSGNE
-896 YSLSRARR
+896 YSLSRARC

-938 ALADWISAYAAGA
+938 TLADWISAYAAGA

-1000 TVSRLNAATGGDV
+1000 TVSRLNAATGGNV

-1052 FTHYLEASKGF
+1052 FTHYLEANKGF

-1085 GFSAFEDAKDKY
+1085 GFSAFEDAKEKY

-1117 IFADV
+1117 ILADV

-1200 AYNPLKSAKTVKIS
+1200 AYNPLKPAKSADNSPGGDGASKDTLTGTKT
-1214 TDENA
+1214 D
-1219 YSEQSATF
+1219 
-1227 KAIGEGQW
+1227 
-1235 EIPAEITA
+1235 
-1243 AIPALK
+1243 
-1249 GKVVCDKE
+1249 
-1257 AYKHIW
+1257 
-1263 DHESELSSLGYESAE
+1263 
-1278 QFIAETLSQITAVY
+1278 
-1292 DKGNGYD
+1292 
-1299 LVADVR
+1299 
-1305 QGSKNVNRVV
+1305 
-1315 IYLKKTES
+1315 
-1323 GDFYDVGTAHV
+1323 
-1334 IRKGYFKNKKPLW
+1334 KNKKPLW

-1382 ERNEKLLDEIS
+1382 ERNEKLLDSVS
-1393 ARKDVGGVFMAYAKE
+1393 ARNDVGGVFMAYAKE

-1464 TAKIKPNEFEAL
+1464 PAELKPNEFEAL

-1489 YRVVDLSELTFVDV
+1489 YRVVDLSDLTFVDV

-1585 HVVKFAR
+1585 HVAKFAR

-1867 GDVRYSL
+1867 GDVRYSI
-1874 SNNSGYRQR
+1874 SRKGRGYMDGGEWSQRANSALF
-1883 DDGTWAS
+1883 DGMRPAAMIAKDLGVPV
-1890 YRAVKAESEGTFGK
+1890 RAVELYGK
-1904 TRFCDAYGITKKEF
+1904 TREWHHVGADFEEVDFYDPNDWAVQNVEQINDYEDAENFIRYVNTTTYVLGVEAKNDEEWIPKYIPKNIGKNLTPEERRKAYKEWSDKFLAFKYTDKNSAYAKAWNAYRAAQRISHAEEELKKLAENKITFDVFKAFAEQYYEDAVRTKKE
-1918 DVLLDFGLIQETEW
+1918 QEKIYKQIL
-1932 HHTGANF
+1932 
-1939 KETSFYTWSDSMRAD
+1939 KE
-1954 GYAIYEESGIVS
+1954 
-1966 APNDSLAGRIRENP
+1966 
-1980 KAFKKLVSE
+1980 
-1989 FRRAKFENT
+1989 
-1998 VKPKFHFGD
+1998 HGD
-2007 FEYYLNNAF
+2007 FF
-2016 SRERNAGNE
+2016 KR
-2025 DKYLTKEEVAQKA
+2025 A
-2038 REHEAISRKHEEL
+2038 RD
-2051 SSFSRR
+2051 RR
-2057 ELHKEVDEKYGAIAS
+2057 SKVGAS
-2072 GRFAEKNGDRLRK
+2072 GL
-2085 QYDERTKAFREKNAQ
+2085 
-2100 IDAEES
+2100 
-2106 ATKEFRGK
+2106 
-2114 EKIALEILKFFE
+2114 
-2126 GVADYDLPSADKI
+2126 
-2139 LSGVKSDSKQS
+2139 
-2150 AGKRVEKEM
+2150 
-2159 FAVAEPLKKR
+2159 
-2169 IFARIEKLSETI
+2169 
-2181 GELEKAEQTPKT
+2181 
-2193 KEKLIK
+2193 
-2199 LRRERF
+2199 
-2205 ALKSEQDLLVQNIF
+2205 
-2219 GRFYVDLGN
+2219 
-2228 AAGIRYSLGFSR
+2228 RYSLGFSR
-2240 GNAEAQRI
+2240 GNAEAQKI

-2284 WFGDWER
+2284 WFGDWEKAVRIER
-2291 LAKFTLKSEKM
+2291 LKKAPTIKLTDYTGQYELNRDSARKWMKETLQGREIEIADTKETVIIAKAGVNKVTSHSYGNEAHLKSVANIPEMLKNATFATEESASKEKSHFDSY
-2302 RDADVHGA
+2302 RYYIVGVKIDGVDYTAKLVVGRKGKEFYYDHS
-2310 LSVVARKD
+2310 LSE
-2318 IENAQTGIK
+2318 IEKGDL
-2327 AQLNSTQRTKILS
+2327 LNSVGGTTPLAENQAPLVDFKDKRLLQILQVES
-2340 KKAKEKTVSNGFTIA
+2340 
-2355 QHNYVASKVV
+2355 SKVV
-2365 ELYENAVLLGEFE
+2365 
-2378 DNDGDVN
+2378 
-2385 VKSMFRFFA
+2385 
-2394 PFILD
+2394 
-2399 GQNVYALLTVKN
+2399 
-2411 TDGNKLYSVELDE
+2411 
-2424 IKKLDGK
+2424 
-2431 VERLES
+2431 
-2437 ESKRISSSSFGG
+2437 
-2449 SIEEVQNYVNTFFD
+2449 
-2463 ASKVIDE
+2463 DE

-2478 HQTGNEFWAFDTS
+2478 HGTNERRSVFDSDFLGRATN
-2491 IQTHSRGDSGTPIGI
+2491 GVGTQY
-2506 FVKPDDKDIG
+2506 G
-2516 FAGKKQMALFAKVAN
+2516 FFFSNSYHRAEFYAQNSVQGEGGGV
-2531 VKRFKNREDVS
+2531 
-2542 AFARRNANYVEA
+2542 VEA
-2554 VKQIAE
+2554 CFLNIKNPAVREPE
-2560 NDKKFSREI
+2560 NDGGLSYEVEI
-2569 EEVGKQIDEVYSKWW
+2569 DDAVGTQYESGIDGVVLKNQIDDDTRNLADNYLV
-2584 KAGRKTNIRENA
+2584 
-2596 EFNALQK
+2596 F
-2603 KSSSILDK
+2603 SS
-2611 WKSENDK
+2611 
-2618 FGSEARSLLTQDLKA
+2618 
-2633 QGYDGIFI
+2633 
-2641 EQDAGSFGRNTETY
+2641 EQI
-2655 VVFENAGVKSATD
+2655 KSATD

-2730 KEGERKSLQ
+2730 KEGERKTLS
-2739 DVQNTFG
+2739 DVLNTFG
-2746 LISLKIGKRDGKPW
+2746 LLSLRIGNRGGKPW
-2760 TTTEEIYDAL
+2760 TTMEEVYDAL

-2786 GGRLALEFTGRK
+2786 GGRLALEFAGRR
-2798 ATTKGGGYK
+2798 TTTTGGGYK
-2807 PFKKYITAYQRGVV
+2807 PFKKYITAYQRGVI

-2832 FGGLFGDRARKNNY
+2832 FGGLFVSRARKNNY
-2846 NGTDIRPEV
+2846 NGTEIRAEV
-2855 LEAFDN
+2855 LEAFKN
-2861 LNKTIKDSKFKVR
+2861 LENIVKNAEFTSR
-2874 SREFAFS
+2874 SWDYKGTA
-2881 REGNCYWTQ
+2881 YWVQ
-2890 PRELLARAFEVYAF
+2890 PRELVARAFEVYAF
-2904 VKSAYSD
+2904 VKRASSD
-2911 EALKLAEEAETIAKE
+2911 ESLKLSEEAAAIAQE
-2926 YKFKSK
+2926 YESK
-2932 TGELD
+2932 INTGELD
-2937 IRSEEAKAIR
+2937 IRSEEAKVIR

-2959 TTPLLASGKNFRE
+2959 ATPLLASGKNFRE

-2999 WEQQGRNVRL
+2999 WEQQGRRARL
-3009 YSLSVREQE
+3009 YSLSHQTLSGEVLTFESMRELIQPELPLAAETPLVKKAKAVQE
-3018 AWDDVLDR
+3018 PAR
-3026 YEAGTLP
+3026 F
-3033 QRGLN
+3033 
-3038 TVLPRTPVVLI
+3038 
-3049 AGGADDL
+3049 
-3056 PIRISKKILDKITKD
+3056 
-3071 KHGIPVSELRKLLI
+3071 LRKLEPGEFCKVERI
-3085 NIDDP
+3085 ISENRYFDFTGAEEIETVDDVAY
-3090 IAVFKSRTKA
+3090 IFRSLENEAVENGF
-3100 DALVVLTEIKD
+3100 VVFVDQKNKPTI
-3111 AANQQNAVVALHLN
+3111 LHMGTGSFD
-3125 SAEDRSGHE
+3125 SA
-3134 INAIASIYGRPAWQ
+3134 IVNFNAIATIAARVNPRKIAFVHNHPSGNLSASAADLRVYKKLYDTYGKKLMPGIIINLRSGKYLEFSDNASRIANASNSKNEVQHKILSFTKQVFAYDYDPEKEPQASSPEDIAKFVSGHRLGSRGKINILVLNKANRIVGNAFLPFSSLTQKNYKNVANEIIYLTGAMGGMSSVIYGDFELESNALLAKVNRNITKSDYRLLDCIRVNGNNSKFLSALERD
-3148 IENFMKE
+3148 IMEMEDRYGENFMD
-3155 RLAVYAN
+3155 V
-3162 QKKSRA
+3162 
-3168 FCRSNRL
+3168 
-3175 QLPAEATKRGNS
+3175 
-3187 SLLTE
+3187 
-3192 EDFTEH
+3192 
-3198 ELGIVKVNPET
+3198 

-3302 ICKDAPAILRNDI
+3302 ICKDATTILRNDI

-3413 ADLSQ
+3413 TDLSQ
-3418 DAEDKRR
+3418 DAEEKRR
-3425 RMDDMLTEAE
+3425 RMDEMLTEAE

-3701 TDKEAHE
+3701 ADKEAHE

-3720 AYGEIANAV
+3720 AYGEIVEAV
-3729 RARKAVPDRKQGAL
+3729 KARKAVPDRKQGAL

-3804 LEKIFGKDIASELK
+3804 LEKIFGRDMASELK
-3818 RWHKHDEALSV
+3818 RWHQHNDALAK
-3829 FSYDMKTPLT
+3829 FSGDGKTPLT

-3847 AQVRQEHYAA
+3847 AQVRQEHYAK
-3857 PLKTK
+3857 PLK
-3862 SIKERKSF
+3862 ERDSF
-3870 RFKQE
+3870 KKE
-3875 DIELIERRISQIP
+3875 DIELIERRLAQLDEMG
-3888 AMEAALGEKGVA
+3888 AVLGEKGVA
-3900 VVDALCGLLRDIQPE
+3900 VVDALCELLRDIQPE

-3928 FTEENYFPIQRHDK
+3928 FTEENYFPIQRQ
-3942 SKGDKSKGARR
+3942 GARGV
-3953 RGLGLKGIN
+3953 GLGLKGIN

-3972 RVVSAVDIAEDSS
+3972 RIVSAVDIAEDSS
-3985 IFDVFDDASG
+3985 IFDVFDEAAG

-4004 QAHLFWQQ
+4004 QSHLFWQQ
-4012 AFSDPEFS
+4012 AFADPKFS

-4028 KAVLNDFREHVTTIL
+4028 KAVLNDFREHVTNIL
-4043 APEQLDSGDFKAVNK
+4043 SPEQLNFGNVEIVNRF
-4058 LTSFAAISALG
+4058 TSLAAISALG
-4069 GNTLVM
+4069 ANTLVM
-4075 LRQMTGAPAF
+4075 LRQITGLPAF
-4085 MFNMKSMD
+4085 MFNMRTMD
-4093 FAGYV
+4093 FGKYLGSFAS
-4098 TTALSPD
+4098 AN
-4105 GLKAVREIC
+4105 GLNAIREIWK
-4114 RENSWFKTRFGR
+4114 NNPWFRTRVGKAFHKE
-4126 ALNDDLFAMTRGDGA
+4126 LDAMTRGDGA
-4141 FTATKA
+4141 FAAGKA
-4147 RALAWYMITNNLGDA
+4147 RALAWYMISNNMGDA

-4174 ATYEACL
+4174 ATYEACIK
-4181 NKGMNEAQAKEVAHA
+4181 KGMNEEQAKEAAHS
-4196 EVARHAEASQQSNR
+4196 EVARYAESSQQSNR
-4210 VMNMSVFNRK
+4210 VMNMSAFNRK
-4220 NSSIARAVQ
+4220 SSSVARAVQ

-4261 LGKVVL
+4261 LGKVVM
-4267 LNHII
+4267 LNHFI

-4279 TTMLFDLLIGGDTDE
+4279 TTMLFDLMIGNDMDE
-4294 WSDEWFSKFIVPMLL
+4294 WSEEWFSKFVMPMLL

-4376 HAYELYENRVED
+4376 HAYELYENRVDD